1 MMIHKTLTLPYNLQ
15 FLTSRNIPGLSQV
28 YLSHLIPNHSAD
40 PKVLEQLLFSGILEA
55 VQIRQKGF
63 ASRASFDDFIKRPPR
78 CVFSWS
84 DLIRVYHNT

>member
-1 MMIHKTLTLPYNLQ
+1 MMIHKTLTLPYKLHQ
-15 FLTSRNIPGLSQV
+15 FTISYIQEYSRPILGIF
-28 YLSHLIPNHSAD
+28 IPNHSAD

-78 CVFSWS
+78 
-84 DLIRVYHNT
+84 